1 LKSFTHGGARPG
13 AGKPRGRKWAST
25 ITKEAAR
32 EVLRT
37 QVIQQLE
44 PLVQAQIDNAMG
56 IRHTFLRDEQGRFV
70 QLTDPKQ
77 IEIALNSG
85 DEGKYY
91 WTYTK
96 DPSIQAFTD
105 LMNRALGKP
114 VEAVQVEQQGAIVIR
129 WKDSTDDDSV

>member
-13 AGKPRGRKWAST
+13 AGKPKGRRWPST
-25 ITKEAAR
+25 LSKEAAR
-32 EVLRT
+32 EALRT
-37 QVIQQLE
+37 QVIQELE
-44 PLVQAQIDNAMG
+44 PLVRAQIDNAMG
-56 IRHTFLRDEQGRFV
+56 IRHTFLRDGQGRFV

-96 DPSIQAFTD
+96 DPNIQAFTD

-114 VEAVQVEQQGAIVIR
+114 VEAMQVEQQGAIEIR
-129 WKDSTDDDSV
+129 WKDSSD

>member
-1 LKSFTHGGARPG
+1 MPKGYKT
-13 AGKPRGRKWAST
+13 RKT
-25 ITKEAAR
+25 IAKEEAR
-32 EVLRT
+32 ELLR
-37 QVIQQLE
+37 QMIAKDLE
-44 PLVQAQIDNAMG
+44 KLIAAQIDNAMG
-56 IRHTFLRDEQGRFV
+56 IRHAFLRDGQGRFI

-96 DPSIQAFTD
+96 DPNIQAFTD

-114 VEAVQVEQQGAIVIR
+114 VEPMQVEQQGAIEIR
-129 WKDSTDDDSV
+129 WKDSTDDEPV